1 MIKVIKKLKLIAIIQ
16 KNRDTEHSICS
27 LKFNVSN
34 EIPVV
39 FHNDSS
45 YNYHFTIKQIWGTN

>member
-45 YNYHFTIKQIWGTN
+45 YDYHFTIKQI